1 MVQAQWQ
8 LPGTDRAA
16 RDLLEAL
23 LEAETEEEVHACLE
37 HAGMLYDSHWLPYG
51 GDANNSGTF
60 ANQQASPRGALVEK
74 IVNSIDAVL
83 MAKAFEF
90 GDLPGGSPPASMFEA
105 AARYYGVQEGRL
117 AEITAG
123 ERRAI
128 ARGAVQV
135 VLSGQRSPD
144 KPTITIADR
153 GEGQEPQKFPDTL
166 VSLSKDNKL
175 RIPFVQGKFNM
186 GSTGAV
192 RFCGSQHNYQLI
204 LSRRYIAAP
213 GSDTRWGFTVVR
225 RHWAE
230 GDRAPQYQYL
240 APSESILSFE
250 SASLPIWA
258 TADGN
263 WTDLDHGTLVRLYE
277 YDIQERTTANFDF
290 SRMLNRRLYRLPVP
304 LQVVERRDF
313 GRKSNDEIIP
323 GLGTLLETGAR
334 DSVEPGFPTGDP
346 LPVPGVGRVIVSLVP
361 FRDDASTRNW
371 LSAAESMI
379 FTVNGQAHAFERRD
393 VLRRTGA
400 NGVSLHS
407 SLASGLLV
415 EVDCSHLAPPVH
427 FDLFMGSRDR
437 MPDNDKTR
445 ALMRAL
451 VTYLRQHPGLRELNH
466 RRREDAFRKSRESD
480 STTRDLFARMLQSS
494 PAMAAI
500 LSGRS
505 IRIPKPAPPPP
516 VFEGLRFPTYLRWE
530 RGGPDVEKRCPANKF
545 CYAELETDA
554 ENGFLTR
561 DAERGLLFV
570 EPEDW
575 RTGDE
580 RLWNG
585 KLRIKLAPPPETDV
599 GTETPLRIT
608 LLSEGIP
615 PDLSVEGRLVV
626 DPPEPDQPPRPKPQ
640 PKPQV
645 APPDIR
651 LVWQE
656 EWDAHGFDAQSVTS
670 VVRENQQTTVYVN
683 MDNRG
688 LEIYR
693 RGERS
698 RKSELERMWEI
709 AVVPLAIALESAV
722 EQGQLEPG
730 EAEAALSAA
739 GDVLL
744 PAVDFA
750 AKVAQ
755 EAE

>member
-1 MVQAQWQ
+1 MVQGQWS
-8 LPGTDRAA
+8 LPETEQSA
-16 RDLLEAL
+16 RDLLNAL
-23 LEAETEEEVHACLE
+23 LEAQTEADVHACLDK
-37 HAGMLYDSHWLPYG
+37 AGMLDDDLWQPYG
-51 GDANNSGTF
+51 GDSNNSGTF

-83 MAKAFEF
+83 MAKAFEK
-90 GDLPGGSPPASMFEA
+90 GDLPDGSPPASMFEA
-105 AARYYGVQEGRL
+105 AERYFGVREGRL
-117 AEITAG
+117 AEIAAAQ
-123 ERRAI
+123 RREM
-128 ARGAVQV
+128 ARTTVQV
-135 VLSGQRSPD
+135 VLSGHRAPGR
-144 KPTITIADR
+144 PTITIVDH
-153 GEGQEPQKFPDTL
+153 GEGQEPAEFPNTL

-192 RFCGSQHNYQLI
+192 RFCGPQHNYQLI
-204 LSRRYIAAP
+204 LSRRHVEAP

-230 GDRAPQYQYL
+230 GNRAPQYQYL
-240 APSESILSFE
+240 APAEMILCFE
-250 SASLPIWA
+250 AAALPIL
-258 TADGN
+258 TRADGG
-263 WTDLDHGTLVRLYE
+263 WADLQHGTLVRLYE
-277 YDIQERTTANFDF
+277 YDIEERTTANFDF

-304 LQVVERRDF
+304 VQVVERRDF
-313 GRKSNDEIIP
+313 RRQSNEEIVP
-323 GLGTLLETGAR
+323 GLGTLLEEGAR
-334 DSVEPGFPTGDP
+334 DSVEPGFPTGDT
-346 LPVPGVGRVIVSLVP
+346 LPVPGVGRVVVTLVP

-371 LSAAESMI
+371 LKAAESII

-393 VLRRTGA
+393 LLRRAGA
-400 NGVSLHS
+400 NGVNLHS
-407 SLASGLLV
+407 SLAGSLLV
-415 EVDCSHLAPPVH
+415 EVDCSDLAPPIH

-437 MPDNDKTR
+437 MPDNEKTR
-445 ALMRAL
+445 ALLTAL
-451 VTYLRQHPGLRELNH
+451 LAYLRGHPGLRELNH

-480 STTRDLFARMLQSS
+480 STTRDLFVRMLESS

-505 IRIPKPAPPPP
+505 ITVPKPAPPPP
-516 VFEGLRFPTYLRWE
+516 VFEGSRFPTYLRWE
-530 RGGPDVEKRCPANKF
+530 RGGPEVEKHCPANKY

-554 ENGFLTR
+554 ANGFLTR

-570 EPEDW
+570 EPEEW

-585 KLRIKLAPPPETDV
+585 KLRVKLEPPPGTEV
-599 GTETPLRIT
+599 GTEVPLRIT
-608 LLSEGIP
+608 ILSEGIP
-615 PDLSVEGRLVV
+615 ADLTVGGRLIV
-626 DPPEPDQPPRPKPQ
+626 DPEEPETPPRPRPD
-640 PKPQV
+640 PKPRV

-670 VVRENQQTTVYVN
+670 VLRDNRRTTVYVN

-693 RGERS
+693 RGERR

-709 AVVPLAIALESAV
+709 SVVPLAIALESAI
-722 EQGQLEPG
+722 EKEELER
-730 EAEAALSAA
+730 EVAEKALSAMS
-739 GDVLL
+739 DVLL